1 MAIGKST
8 LIAAVNLLATIFLLS
23 LLGGQLVSWTVR
35 PGIVLYPHDVLL
47 VVLIIWAY
55 AKNAIVG
62 TRVKL
67 LYPLYAFLF
76 AAIASLLLNLFQFGR
91 LEILAGSLYLVRWFV
106 YAEAY
111 VLIASARATFPW
123 LRLLYVVSVLFAL
136 FGFIQYFFYPDL
148 RNLQYLG
155 WDPHY
160 WRLFSTLLDPNFA
173 GIILVLGFLLG
184 LAMWQY
190 KKIRPMLV
198 LSQVGLLGAILLTY
212 SRSSYL
218 AFLGSTVTFAL
229 VTKRTSLGLGLLII
243 FFVSIAVL
251 PLRDVDILRIDRA
264 ETAIARLGN
273 WERSMELIRGSPV
286 FGYGF
291 NTLRFL
297 QAKRGLISDTS
308 IVSRAGAGVDNS
320 FLFILA
326 TTGIVG
332 LVAYLSILN
341 AMVLFGRESMKR
353 DIAGAV
359 LIASVVGI
367 SIHAFFINSLF
378 YPWVMLWLWIL
389 VGSVERQSEASDD
402 R

>member
-1 MAIGKST
+1 M
-8 LIAAVNLLATIFLLS
+8 NLLIIIFFLS
-23 LLGGQLVSWTVR
+23 LLVGQLVSWTVR
-35 PGIVLYPHDVLL
+35 PGIVLYPHDIIL

-55 AKNAIVG
+55 ASGAIEG
-62 TRVKL
+62 ARVKL

-76 AAIASLLLNLFQFGR
+76 AGVVSLLLNLVQFGR

-106 YAEAY
+106 YAELY
-111 VLIASARATFPW
+111 VLIASARVAFPW
-123 LRLLYVVSVLFAL
+123 LRLLFVVSVLFAI

-160 WRLFSTLLDPNFA
+160 YRFFSTLLDPNFA

-190 KKIRPMLV
+190 RKVRPMLV
-198 LSQVGLLGAILLTY
+198 MTQAALIGAILLTY
-212 SRSSYL
+212 SRSSYF
-218 AFLGSTVTFAL
+218 AFLTSIVTFAL
-229 VTKRTSLGLGLLII
+229 VTKRTSLGLGLLVI
-243 FFVSIAVL
+243 FFVAIAVL
-251 PLRDVDILRIDRA
+251 PLRDVDILRIDRS
-264 ETAIARLGN
+264 ETAVARLGN
-273 WERSMELIRGSPV
+273 WERSMELIRESPV

-297 QAKRGLISDTS
+297 QTKRGWISDTG

-320 FLFILA
+320 FLFLVA

-341 AMVLFGRESMKR
+341 AMVFLGRERFKR

-359 LIASVVGI
+359 LIASVVGV
-367 SIHAFFINSLF
+367 STHALFINSLF
-378 YPWVMLWLWIL
+378 YPWVMIWLWIL
-389 VGSVERQSEASDD
+389 VGSVERKSKVSDD